1 MVPLREHRHRHQDRA
16 RWWWR
21 GACVQRIRYCIPITH
36 AHAHNTSLFLS
47 TLQYDVA
54 SAGAFRRAL
63 RVTSATSDRGDPTS
77 DRSPNLVNF
86 QYEIHPHRPP
96 TQTFPRARDLPRAP
110 RFVARP
116 AVSTVTTANM
126 STAVWTRH
134 AHSNGR
140 CWCEFRV
147 TWRYT
152 SCFDET
158 LGDSLNSV
166 PSTTFDNPNL
176 GEVVPN

>member
-1 MVPLREHRHRHQDRA
+1 MA
-16 RWWWR
+16 SA
-21 GACVQRIRYCIPITH
+21 GTY
-36 AHAHNTSLFLS
+36 

-54 SAGAFRRAL
+54 SAGAFRRAP
-63 RVTSATSDRGDPTS
+63 RVTSATSDPGDPTS

-116 AVSTVTTANM
+116 TVPTVTTANM

-134 AHSNGR
+134 THSNGR

-166 PSTTFDNPNL
+166 PSTTFDDPNL
-176 GEVVPN
+176 GEGGPKLGLTKPYDIDAHSPRDAASALNTTCPV

>member
-1 MVPLREHRHRHQDRA
+1 MA
-16 RWWWR
+16 SA
-21 GACVQRIRYCIPITH
+21 GTY
-36 AHAHNTSLFLS
+36 

-54 SAGAFRRAL
+54 SAGAFRRAP
-63 RVTSATSDRGDPTS
+63 RVTSAPSDPGDPTS

-134 AHSNGR
+134 THSNGR
-140 CWCEFRV
+140 CWCECRV

-152 SCFDET
+152 SCFDES
-158 LGDSLNSV
+158 LGDGLNSV
-166 PSTTFDNPNL
+166 SSTILIWVRFREISGDLIRDPPTISTFPPNVAPRL
-176 GEVVPN
+176 GGVLPGVDPLGPWGG